1 MEPERLLPPAES
13 LAVPRGGARR
23 RLAGGLGVAYVSA
36 WAMGIAFGYGLKGT
50 RSWDSGATWERSLLA
65 AMHHELPAWLD
76 RVMIGSVY
84 IGTNLVLLPAMLVLG
99 VWLWRIKHAPLT
111 AIHLVTVCLGA
122 LSMNGTTKYLLSRE
136 RPALFPQRGLYAWA
150 SYPSGHVILTTS
162 LYFTVALLLWRARGW
177 RWPFAVAA
185 FVVALTCY
193 SRLYLSVHWPTDL
206 IGGMLI
212 GVVWLTL
219 SWTAFT
225 TFDARRRARRATAL
239 DPARAA

>member
-1 MEPERLLPPAES
+1 VLE
-13 LAVPRGGARR
+13 
-23 RLAGGLGVAYVSA
+23 
-36 WAMGIAFGYGLKGT
+36 
-50 RSWDSGATWERSLLA
+50 AT
-65 AMHHELPAWLD
+65 HVELPHWLD
-76 RVMIGSVY
+76 QLMIGSVY

-99 VWLWRIKHAPLT
+99 LWLWRIKRAPLT

-122 LSMNGTTKYLLSRE
+122 LSMNGTMKYLLSRE

-162 LYFTVALLLWRARGW
+162 LYFTVALLLWRRRGW

-185 FVVALTCY
+185 FVVALTCF

-219 SWTAFT
+219 SWIAFT
-225 TFDARRRARRATAL
+225 NFDARRRARRAQ
-239 DPARAA
+239 ARSSP

>member
-1 MEPERLLPPAES
+1 VAAPERLPLQAES

-23 RLAGGLGVAYVSA
+23 RLLAGLAAGYVAA
-36 WAMGIAFGYGLKGT
+36 WAIGVGFGYGLKQT
-50 RSWDSGATWERSLLA
+50 HSWDNGAAWERAVLRA
-65 AMHHELPAWLD
+65 AHNDLPRWLD
-76 RVMIGSVY
+76 QLMIGSVY

-99 VWLWRIKHAPLT
+99 LWLWRVKRAPLT

-122 LSMNGTTKYLLSRE
+122 LSMNATMKYLLSRE

-150 SYPSGHVILTTS
+150 SYPSGHIILTTS
-162 LYFTVALLLWRARGW
+162 LYFTAAFLLWRRRGW

-212 GVVWLTL
+212 GVVWLVFT
-219 SWTAFT
+219 WRAFT
-225 TFDARRRARRATAL
+225 TFDARRRARRL
-239 DPARAA
+239 VPRP

>member
-1 MEPERLLPPAES
+1 MA
-13 LAVPRGGARR
+13 
-23 RLAGGLGVAYVSA
+23 GLGVAYTAA
-36 WAMGIAFGYGLKGT
+36 WAIGISFGYGLKGT
-50 RSWDSGATWERSLLA
+50 RSWENGAEWERSLLR

-76 RVMIGSVY
+76 QLMIGSVY

-99 VWLWRIKHAPLT
+99 VWLWRVKHAPLT

-136 RPALFPQRGLYAWA
+136 RPTLFPQRGLYAWA

-162 LYFTVALLLWRARGW
+162 LYFTVALMLWRARGW
-177 RWPFAVAA
+177 RWPFAAAA

-206 IGGMLI
+206 IGGFFI
-212 GVVWLTL
+212 GGVWLTL

-225 TFDARRRARRATAL
+225 SFDARRRARRAGAG
-239 DPARAA
+239 AAQAA